1 MVVSATNFD
10 LGLALF
16 CWLVCFCFVVV
27 LFAWCSCCP
36 CSGTCYRILAGGILL
51 HVSSPG
57 SLVVFLVD

>member
-16 CWLVCFCFVVV
+16 CLLVVCFAVV
-27 LFAWCSCCP
+27 LFVWCSCCP

-57 SLVVFLVD
+57 SLFCFLG